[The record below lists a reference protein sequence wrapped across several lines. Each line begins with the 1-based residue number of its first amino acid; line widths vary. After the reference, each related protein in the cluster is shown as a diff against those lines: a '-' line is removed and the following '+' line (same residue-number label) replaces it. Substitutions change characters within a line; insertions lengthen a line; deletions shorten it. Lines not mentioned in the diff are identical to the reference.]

1 MATVELHDVR
11 HAFGGNPVLRGVSI
25 EWDAGEVLAL
35 MGANG
40 AGKSTLIKVLAGV
53 HPLQHG
59 RISVDGTPLS
69 AADGPLAARRLGI
82 ETVHQRIDEGVVP
95 GLSVAENLLFERIAQ
110 SELPPVGSLRR
121 LLPAAREVA
130 AGLGLDWSDATLRR
144 DIHELGI
151 ADQQLV
157 LLARA
162 LSRRPRLLVLDEPT
176 SALSAAETDRLFG
189 VVDDLR
195 RSGVAVLYVSHR
207 IGEIDRLADRIAVL
221 RDGSIRSEQTKPF
234 DWPAAVRDM
243 LGERGAQEL
252 VEVHDRRGDEDV
264 LELRGVQL
272 FPRSAPFDL
281 TLRRGEVTGVVG
293 LLGAGKSE
301 LALGIFGAQPFP
313 AGTMRLA
320 GEPYAPASPA
330 DAVAREVY
338 LVPEDRAAQAM
349 LPGWSIA
356 RTASLPFLRVLSPR
370 GVLQHRRERA
380 DGRAVVERFG
390 VVASSETQP
399 VDALSGGNQQKV
411 VVGRWLRGQPRV
423 MVLDEP
429 FRGIDIGARHDLSR
443 RLREL
448 AAGGSAVLV
457 LASDVDE
464 VREVADRVVVLAEG
478 VPRLDARS
486 VDVTRDQIVAQMAA
500 LTRAEPHGEG
510 VA

>member
-1 MATVELHDVR
+1 MATIELHDVR
-11 HAFGGNPVLRGVSI
+11 HAFGGNPVLRGVSLS
-25 EWDAGEVLAL
+25 WDAGEVLAL

-59 RISVDGTPLS
+59 RISVDGAGLD

-110 SELPPVGSLRR
+110 GELPAVGALRR

-130 AGLGLDWSDATLRR
+130 AGLGLDWGDAVLRR
-144 DIHELGI
+144 DVHELGI

-162 LSRRPRLLVLDEPT
+162 LSRRPKLLVLDEPT
-176 SALSAAETDRLFG
+176 SALSAAETERLFG
-189 VVDDLR
+189 VVEDMR
-195 RSGVAVLYVSHR
+195 RGGVAVLYVSHR
-207 IGEIDRLADRIAVL
+207 IGEIERLADRIAVL
-221 RDGSIRSEQTKPF
+221 RDGAIRSEQPRPF

-243 LGERGAQEL
+243 LGERGAREL
-252 VEVHDRRGDEDV
+252 AEVHDRRGEETA
-264 LELRGVQL
+264 LELRGVRL
-272 FPRSAPFDL
+272 FAGSAPFDL
-281 TLRRGEVTGVVG
+281 DLRRGEVTGVVG

-301 LALGIFGAQPFP
+301 LALGVFGAQPFP
-313 AGTMRLA
+313 EGEMRLD
-320 GEPYAPASPA
+320 GRPYAPASPA
-330 DAVAREVY
+330 TAVASEVY

-356 RTASLPFLRVLSPR
+356 RTASLPFLRALSPR
-370 GVLQHRRERA
+370 GVLQRGRERA
-380 DGRAVVERFG
+380 DGRAVIDRFD
-390 VVASSETQP
+390 VVASSEVQG

-423 MVLDEP
+423 MLLDEP

-443 RLREL
+443 RVREL
-448 AAGGSAVLV
+448 AAGGSAVVV
-457 LASDVDE
+457 LAADVDE
-464 VREVADRVVVLAEG
+464 VLEVADRVVVLVEG
-478 VPRLDARS
+478 VPRLDAYA
-486 VDVTRDQIVAQMAA
+486 VDVTRDRIVARMAA
-500 LTRAEPHGEG
+500 LDGED

>member
-1 MATVELHDVR
+1 MTTVELHDVR
-11 HAFGGNPVLRGVSI
+11 HAFGANPVLRGVSI
-25 EWDAGEVLAL
+25 GWDAGEVLAL

-59 RISVDGTPLS
+59 TITVAGTPLVT
-69 AADGPLAARRLGI
+69 ADGPLAARRLGI

-95 GLSVAENLLFERIAQ
+95 GLSVAENLLFEQIAQ
-110 SELPPVGSLRR
+110 GELPPFGSLRR

-130 AGLGLDWSDATLRR
+130 AGLGLDWSDAVLRR
-144 DIHELGI
+144 DVHELGI

-176 SALSAAETDRLFG
+176 SALSAAETERLFG
-189 VVDDLR
+189 VVDDMR
-195 RSGVAVLYVSHR
+195 RGGVAVLYVSHR

-221 RDGSIRSEQTKPF
+221 RDGSIRSEQARPF

-243 LGERGAQEL
+243 LGERGAAEL
-252 VEVHDRRGDEDV
+252 AEPNDRRGDEVV
-264 LELRGVQL
+264 LELSGVRL
-272 FPRSAPFDL
+272 FGRSAPFDL
-281 TLRRGEVTGVVG
+281 AVRGGEVTGVVG

-301 LALGIFGAQPFP
+301 LALGIFGAQPFGE
-313 AGTMRLA
+313 GTMRLR
-320 GEPYAPASPA
+320 GRPYAPGSPA

-370 GVLQHRRERA
+370 GVLQRGRERA
-380 DGRAVVERFG
+380 DGRAVVERFD
-390 VVASSETQP
+390 VVASSADQR

-411 VVGRWLRGQPRV
+411 VVGRWLRGTPQV

-443 RLREL
+443 RVREL
-448 AAGGSAVLV
+448 AAEGSAALV
-457 LASDVDE
+457 LAADVDE
-464 VREVADRVVVLAEG
+464 VLEVADRVVVLVDG
-478 VPRLDARS
+478 VPRLDARTS
-486 VDVTRDQIVAQMAA
+486 EVSRDEIVAQMAA
-500 LTRAEPHGEG
+500 LHEGE

>member
-1 MATVELHDVR
+1 MTTRATGTTVSLRDVR
-11 HAFGGNPVLRGVSI
+11 HSFGATRVLRGVSMQVS
-25 EWDAGEVLAL
+25 AGEVLAL

-40 AGKSTLIKVLAGV
+40 AGKSTLIKVLSGV
-53 HPLQHG
+53 HQLQHG
-59 RISVDGTPLS
+59 EITVDGAPLVT
-69 AADGPLAARRLGI
+69 DDPLTARRRGI

-110 SELPPVGSLRR
+110 GELPPVGPLRR

-130 AGLGLDWSDATLRR
+130 AGLGLEWSDTTLRR
-144 DIHELGI
+144 DVYELGI

-176 SALSAAETDRLFG
+176 SALSAAEADRLFG
-189 VVDDLR
+189 VVEDMR
-195 RSGVAVLYVSHR
+195 RGGVAVLYVSHR

-221 RDGSIRSEQTKPF
+221 RDGSIRSEQARPF

-243 LGERGAQEL
+243 LGERGAAEL
-252 VEVHDRRGDEDV
+252 AEPHDRRGDEDV
-264 LELRGVQL
+264 LQLRGVRL
-272 FPRSAPFDL
+272 FPASAPFDL

-301 LALGIFGAQPFP
+301 LASGIFGATPFP
-313 AGTMRLA
+313 AGTMSLDGR
-320 GEPYAPASPA
+320 PYAPASPA
-330 DAVAREVY
+330 EAVASEVY

-356 RTASLPFLRVLSPR
+356 HTASLPFLRAVSPR
-370 GVLQHRRERA
+370 GVVQRAREHA
-380 DGRAVVERFG
+380 DGRAVVERFD
-390 VVASSETQP
+390 VVAHSPDQR

-411 VVGRWLRGQPRV
+411 VVGRWLRGQPQV

-443 RLREL
+443 RVREL
-448 AAGGSAVLV
+448 AGGGSAALV

-464 VREVADRVVVLAEG
+464 VLEVADRVIVLVEG
-478 VPRLDARS
+478 VPRLDARTT
-486 VDVTRDQIVAQMAA
+486 DVTRDRIVAQMA
-500 LTRAEPHGEG
+500 E